1 MEKGEMGENATGRLT
16 TYYVAECMEFNRYG
30 EYREDIHSAEEAVKI
45 YQSIPSE
52 RLNAGKGIGLHV
64 EEEDGIPLE
73 FSLVYNGEL
82 DVDLLRDIYDQ
93 NQYPEVFIAAREL
106 SAYLPETKVIDTKGL
121 LTEKTLEATVFADEM
136 IKLEK
141 NLDPDFYHT
150 FYPKEAEHKE
160 AIIWKALCQDGK
172 EEYSRWLGSKI
183 FEQKSVL
190 KEQADKL
197 KTTLEQVKLIPPV
210 DLKPF
215 VYVRISEHPDIP
227 LEEAMPLNQAVEL
240 FGKLD
245 RQSVEEKDMAG
256 YYKTHFEI
264 CFLSEGEVMSYTGR
278 QDFGDGEGNLLDHVK
293 AFADYYLHTEEG
305 QQLMKQTA
313 RTTEEWE
320 HEQQQMR
327 WVLEEMLPTI
337 TNDGVPGQ
345 SLLTQEKRTKTH
357 NSVREV
363 PIADFVVDEI
373 ILQRRHYEELK
384 ELLGEEF
391 HDLGYLI
398 CQDNGLPW
406 NRSFKDDAYKRVVD
420 KCGFKFVQW
429 RKLRTTYA
437 TVLAQYNVS
446 MKAISSSLGH
456 YSTDFTKEVY
466 VKSKRK
472 VIDLA
477 SMIKPFADEILY
489 ASEDSKSMEM
499 PDVTNYYRI

>member
-183 FEQKSVL
+183 FEQKSEL

-240 FGKLD
+240 LGKGTHYVSDLNEPHHASNLTAVNSNHSDFEKYVDKHRTEYTIAGNSFGTNVYSSAENTAVGDMLYSAAKDAKALAGLAQNKDTYSSAGNQSVQNAIKTVSKYIYKFGK
-245 RQSVEEKDMAG
+245 
-256 YYKTHFEI
+256 
-264 CFLSEGEVMSYTGR
+264 EVGIY
-278 QDFGDGEGNLLDHVK
+278 
-293 AFADYYLHTEEG
+293 
-305 QQLMKQTA
+305 
-313 RTTEEWE
+313 
-320 HEQQQMR
+320 
-327 WVLEEMLPTI
+327 
-337 TNDGVPGQ
+337 
-345 SLLTQEKRTKTH
+345 
-357 NSVREV
+357 
-363 PIADFVVDEI
+363 
-373 ILQRRHYEELK
+373 
-384 ELLGEEF
+384 
-391 HDLGYLI
+391 
-398 CQDNGLPW
+398 
-406 NRSFKDDAYKRVVD
+406 
-420 KCGFKFVQW
+420 
-429 RKLRTTYA
+429 
-437 TVLAQYNVS
+437 
-446 MKAISSSLGH
+446 
-456 YSTDFTKEVY
+456 
-466 VKSKRK
+466 
-472 VIDLA
+472 
-477 SMIKPFADEILY
+477 
-489 ASEDSKSMEM
+489 
-499 PDVTNYYRI
+499 

>member
-1 MEKGEMGENATGRLT
+1 MEKGEMGENATGRLA

-30 EYREDIHSAEEAVKI
+30 EYREDIQSAEEAVKY

-64 EEEDGIPLE
+64 EEEDGIPLD
-73 FSLVYNGEL
+73 FPLVSGGKL
-82 DVDLLRDIYDQ
+82 DVDFLGEVYGFKEYPELLR
-93 NQYPEVFIAAREL
+93 AAREL
-106 SAYLPETKVIDTKGL
+106 SAYLPETKVVDTKGI
-121 LTEKTLEATVFADEM
+121 LTKKSMDAADFADEM

-172 EEYSRWLGSKI
+172 EEYIRWLGSKI
-183 FEQKSVL
+183 FEQKSEL

-320 HEQQQMR
+320 HEQQQMK
-327 WVLEEMLPTI
+327 WVLEEMLPSLQYFCNLEKLETAVLEEQEI
-337 TNDGVPGQ
+337 EKKVP
-345 SLLTQEKRTKTH
+345 LLTQGDASRKAYQEAILAY
-357 NSVREV
+357 VRESR
-363 PIADFVVDEI
+363 IA
-373 ILQRRHYEELK
+373 LNTGK
-384 ELLGEEF
+384 ELP
-391 HDLGYLI
+391 
-398 CQDNGLPW
+398 C
-406 NRSFKDDAYKRVVD
+406 
-420 KCGFKFVQW
+420 
-429 RKLRTTYA
+429 
-437 TVLAQYNVS
+437 
-446 MKAISSSLGH
+446 
-456 YSTDFTKEVY
+456 
-466 VKSKRK
+466 
-472 VIDLA
+472 
-477 SMIKPFADEILY
+477 
-489 ASEDSKSMEM
+489 M
-499 PDVTNYYRI
+499 PDIRDFATACPDKSYREQVMEEIRQEAESYGMTVEAYVANGYEPPKRGGR

>member
-183 FEQKSVL
+183 FEQKPEL

-210 DLKPF
+210 D
-215 VYVRISEHPDIP
+215 
-227 LEEAMPLNQAVEL
+227 
-240 FGKLD
+240 
-245 RQSVEEKDMAG
+245 
-256 YYKTHFEI
+256 
-264 CFLSEGEVMSYTGR
+264 
-278 QDFGDGEGNLLDHVK
+278 
-293 AFADYYLHTEEG
+293 
-305 QQLMKQTA
+305 
-313 RTTEEWE
+313 
-320 HEQQQMR
+320 
-327 WVLEEMLPTI
+327 
-337 TNDGVPGQ
+337 
-345 SLLTQEKRTKTH
+345 
-357 NSVREV
+357 
-363 PIADFVVDEI
+363 
-373 ILQRRHYEELK
+373 
-384 ELLGEEF
+384 
-391 HDLGYLI
+391 
-398 CQDNGLPW
+398 
-406 NRSFKDDAYKRVVD
+406 
-420 KCGFKFVQW
+420 
-429 RKLRTTYA
+429 
-437 TVLAQYNVS
+437 
-446 MKAISSSLGH
+446 
-456 YSTDFTKEVY
+456 
-466 VKSKRK
+466 
-472 VIDLA
+472 
-477 SMIKPFADEILY
+477 
-489 ASEDSKSMEM
+489 
-499 PDVTNYYRI
+499 